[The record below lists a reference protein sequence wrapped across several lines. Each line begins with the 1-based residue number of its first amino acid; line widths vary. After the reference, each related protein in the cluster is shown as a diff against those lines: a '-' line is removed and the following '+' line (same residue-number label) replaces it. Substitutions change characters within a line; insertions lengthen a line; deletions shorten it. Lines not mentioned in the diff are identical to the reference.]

1 MNPKNPP
8 PAPVAG
14 DSTSAAEARRIA
26 IGWRAWAVLVL
37 CGLAGA
43 LFYMDRQVLAVLKT
57 TLRIEKGWSDTD
69 YGWLVT
75 VFMACYT
82 VCYLFTGRWIDRWG
96 TRRAMPV
103 FVGLMSIA
111 TILSGVARNLGE
123 MGAFRAL
130 LGLAEAGVMPA
141 IMVAVFSWFPPDRRG
156 TASTVKEPLYVLGQ
170 VLATPAAVFLTQ
182 LWSWHAAFLAP
193 GIFGL
198 FVAGAWWWLD
208 KIPADTA
215 SASTRAVPPVRYRDA
230 LRRRELWGVI
240 AARLVSDP
248 VWFFFIY
255 WEPGFLQEKV
265 GLSLTELGRIGWIP
279 TAVATGTL
287 ILLGT
292 FSDWLVVK
300 LAWTPARSR
309 RVILQSLA
317 CLAPTILAL
326 RFVENHALA
335 IALLCIVRIM
345 MVVWLNFS
353 NLFIADLVPKN
364 LIGTAVALMS
374 AFGAAAGLLCN
385 AVVGSVVSSVGY
397 GAVFAVAA
405 CLHPLA
411 AFILWRCYGRVGCAT
426 AVVDGTN

>member
-1 MNPKNPP
+1 M
-8 PAPVAG
+8 
-14 DSTSAAEARRIA
+14 
-26 IGWRAWAVLVL
+26 GWRAWAVLVL

-57 TLRIEKGWSDTD
+57 TLRTERGWTDTD

-96 TRRAMPV
+96 TRRVMPV
-103 FVGLMSIA
+103 FVGLMSVA

-123 MGAFRAL
+123 MATFRAL

-141 IMVAVFSWFPPDRRG
+141 IMVAVFSWFPPNRRG

-170 VLATPAAVFLTQ
+170 VIATPAAVFLTQ

-193 GIFGL
+193 GVFGL
-198 FVAGAWWWLD
+198 CVASAWWWMD
-208 KIPADTA
+208 KKPA
-215 SASTRAVPPVRYRDA
+215 SAVAEPVLPPVRYRDA
-230 LRRRELWGVI
+230 LRRRELWGVV

-255 WEPGFLQEKV
+255 WEPGFLQERV
-265 GLSLTELGRIGWIP
+265 GLSLGELGRVGWIP
-279 TAVATGTL
+279 TAVATTAL

-292 FSDWLVVK
+292 FSDWIVVK

-326 RFVENHALA
+326 RFVENHTLA
-335 IALLCIVRIM
+335 IALLCLVRIM

-374 AFGAAAGLLCN
+374 AFGAATALLCS
-385 AVVGSVVSSVGY
+385 AFVGPVVSTFGY
-397 GAVFAVAA
+397 GAIFSVAA
-405 CLHPLA
+405 CLHPIA
-411 AFILWRCYGRVGCAT
+411 ALILWFSYGRRARDRRNT
-426 AVVDGTN
+426 DLP